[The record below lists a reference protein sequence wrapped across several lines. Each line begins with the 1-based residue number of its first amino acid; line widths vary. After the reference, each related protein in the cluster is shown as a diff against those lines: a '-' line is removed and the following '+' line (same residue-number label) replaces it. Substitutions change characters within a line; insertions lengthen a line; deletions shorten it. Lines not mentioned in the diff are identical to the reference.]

1 MLHKIKSHPI
11 TRHTTRILII
21 KLKILLFVILPFV
34 VITLLTAQTDL
45 IRGYKS
51 FVVLTGSMEPN
62 IPVGSIVYT
71 QKTAGYGKGDII
83 SFTNEKSQ
91 TITHRVT
98 DVSKKEGVINYKTK
112 GDANNVSDT
121 ESVPATNVVGKVI
134 FQVPFVG
141 KLIGFIKTPV
151 GFGLIIIL
159 PTLLFILGELWN
171 IKKEIEKDVE
181 KKVLARV
188 QAEK

>member
-1 MLHKIKSHPI
+1 MLHKIKNHKI
-11 TRHTTRILII
+11 TRHAAKILGI

-34 VITLLTAQTDL
+34 VITLLTAQTNL
-45 IRGYKS
+45 IKGYKS

-71 QKTAGYGKGDII
+71 RKTAGYGKGDII
-83 SFTNEKSQ
+83 SFTNARSQ

-98 DVSKKEGVINYKTK
+98 DITKKDNVVQFKTK

-121 ESVPATNVVGKVI
+121 DLVPNANVVGKVI
-134 FQVPFVG
+134 FQVPYVG
-141 KLIGFIKTPV
+141 RFIGFIKTPI
-151 GFGLIIIL
+151 GFGLIIVL

-171 IKKEIEKDVE
+171 IKREIEKDVE

>member
-1 MLHKIKSHPI
+1 MLHKIKNHPV
-11 TRHTTRILII
+11 TRHTTRILSI

-98 DVSKKEGVINYKTK
+98 DVSKKNNVVSFQTK
-112 GDANNVSDT
+112 GDANNVTDT
-121 ESVPATNVVGKVI
+121 NPVPSTSVIGKVI
-134 FQVPFVG
+134 FQVPYVG
-141 KLIGFIKTPV
+141 RFIGFIKTPV
-151 GFGLIIIL
+151 GFGLIIVL
-159 PTLLFILGELWN
+159 PTLLFILGELWS
-171 IKKEIEKDVE
+171 IKREIEKDVE

-188 QAEK
+188 QTEK